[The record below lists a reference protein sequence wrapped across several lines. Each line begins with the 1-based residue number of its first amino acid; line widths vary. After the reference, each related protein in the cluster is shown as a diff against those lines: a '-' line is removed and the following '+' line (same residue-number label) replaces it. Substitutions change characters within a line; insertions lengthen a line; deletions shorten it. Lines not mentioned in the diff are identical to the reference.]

1 MSILLIPRVFLCV
14 ENLLSRYSCKFGPKC
29 HADRNL
35 GIYLR
40 EGKGS
45 FEQCKNIK
53 KSDEKCIFWA
63 EVIPASVVSHDDVT
77 WCIQTQEQKWILLLR
92 LFTDI
97 FDFTFFGCPSFLA
110 FKNGKICFFPMQNTT
125 LNQWKSFNPKTQK
138 KNWRRKERGFKEGRF
153 LSLCNEG
160 HRLLVL

>member
-1 MSILLIPRVFLCV
+1 MSILLIPRVCLCV

-29 HADRNL
+29 HAYRNL

-45 FEQCKNIK
+45 CKTIK
-53 KSDEKCIFWA
+53 KTDEKCIFWA
-63 EVIPASVVSHDDVT
+63 EVISASVVSHDDVT

-110 FKNGKICFFPMQNTT
+110 LKNGKICFFSHAEHNSQSVKNV
-125 LNQWKSFNPKTQK
+125 LIQKRKRKTGGGK
-138 KNWRRKERGFKEGRF
+138 REDSKKEGF
-153 LSLCNEG
+153 S
-160 HRLLVL
+160 VYVMKDTDF